1 VKKKLKSFSK
11 VKLFSISFNFRFA
24 AADESISS
32 HYYSQKLKG
41 GKCQWN
47 LNTAAHHR
55 IVEEENEPN
64 KG

>member
-32 HYYSQKLKG
+32 LLFSKIERREVPVELKHCSSSQDS
-41 GKCQWN
+41 
-47 LNTAAHHR
+47 
-55 IVEEENEPN
+55 
-64 KG
+64 